1 MGKYVLES
9 EWGTKYPNFKKN
21 EFKCPCGKCN
31 GYGDGIASSLLVT
44 LQNLRDKYGEV
55 KITSG
60 YRCESYNKKVG
71 GSTNSKHMKGQA
83 ADFYIDGFNSQ
94 SKRVDMVNELKQ
106 TEYYNYSYCNVNGN
120 YPNMGDVVH
129 IDTKLVDPDA
139 KEETTTDPTEEY
151 KFKVGDKVI
160 INGSL
165 YTSSNT
171 EKASGKVTNKTTVIT
186 RLAEGTKHPY
196 NTTGDLGWMDEDNIR
211 LYEGNEGITY
221 TVQKGD
227 NLTKIAK
234 KYNTTWKKIYEDN
247 KDVIGND
254 PNLIKAGQVLKINI

>member
-1 MGKYVLES
+1 MGKYVLDS
-9 EWGTKYPNFKKN
+9 EWGTKYPNFKKS
-21 EFKCPCGKCN
+21 EFKCPCGRCD
-31 GYGDGIASSLLVT
+31 GYGNGIASSLLVT
-44 LQNLRDKYGEV
+44 LQKLRDKYG
-55 KITSG
+55 KLQITSG

-120 YPNMGDVVH
+120 YPNMGNVVH
-129 IDTKLVDPDA
+129 IDTKLVDTDA
-139 KEETTTDPTEEY
+139 KEETTTAEY

-165 YTSSNT
+165 YVSSN
-171 EKASGKVTNKTTVIT
+171 ADSPAGKVSNKVTTIT

-196 NTTGDLGWMDEDNIR
+196 NTTGDLGWMDEKDIR
-211 LYEGNEGITY
+211 LYEESERVTY

-247 KDVIGND
+247 KDIIGDD
-254 PNLIKAGQVLKINI
+254 PNLIKVGQVLTIS

>member
-9 EWGTKYPNFKKN
+9 EWGTKYSNFKKS

-31 GYGDGIASSLLVT
+31 GYGVGIASSLLVT
-44 LQNLRDKYGEV
+44 LQTLRNKYGEV

-120 YPNMGDVVH
+120 YPNMGNVVH
-129 IDTKLVDPDA
+129 VDTKLVDPDA
-139 KEETTTDPTEEY
+139 KEETITDPTEETVY
-151 KFKVGDKVI
+151 VVKKGDTLSGI
-160 INGSL
+160 
-165 YTSSNT
+165 
-171 EKASGKVTNKTTVIT
+171 ASKYGTTYQK
-186 RLAEGTKHPY
+186 LAEYNNIENPNLIYVGQKIVIPSTNTKGTV
-196 NTTGDLGWMDEDNIR
+196 
-211 LYEGNEGITY
+211 TY

-234 KYNTTWKKIYEDN
+234 KYNTTWQKIYEDN
-247 KDVIGND
+247 KDVIGSD
-254 PNLIKAGQVLKINI
+254 PNLIKPGQVLTIN

>member
-120 YPNMGDVVH
+120 YPNMGNVVH
-129 IDTKLVDPDA
+129 IDTKLIDPDTKELLSLDEIA
-139 KEETTTDPTEEY
+139 KEVIDGEWGNGAERKERLTEAGYDFSSVQKRVNEMLGY
-151 KFKVGDKVI
+151 
-160 INGSL
+160 
-165 YTSSNT
+165 SSNT
-171 EKASGKVTNKTTVIT
+171 F
-186 RLAEGTKHPY
+186 
-196 NTTGDLGWMDEDNIR
+196 NTTTTHKVVKGDTISEICVKYYGKYTKDLGNKIVNANKNK
-211 LYEGNEGITY
+211 YPKITLSFIQ
-221 TVQKGD
+221 VGWI
-227 NLTKIAK
+227 LTIPS
-234 KYNTTWKKIYEDN
+234 N
-247 KDVIGND
+247 
-254 PNLIKAGQVLKINI
+254 